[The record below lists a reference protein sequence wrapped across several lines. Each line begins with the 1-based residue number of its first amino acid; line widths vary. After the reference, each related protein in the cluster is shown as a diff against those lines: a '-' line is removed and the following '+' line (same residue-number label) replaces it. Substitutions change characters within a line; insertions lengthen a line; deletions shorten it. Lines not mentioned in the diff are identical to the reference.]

1 MELGNLE
8 PSSVDGG
15 EKMNRKQRR
24 KLKSKKKGASVKA
37 NPRTKE
43 NIQTA
48 LRIVRDD

>member
-15 EKMNRKQRR
+15 EKMNRKLRR
-24 KLKSKKKGASVKA
+24 KLKSKKKGATARALPKTKA
-37 NPRTKE
+37 

-48 LRIVRDD
+48 LKRVSHG

>member
-24 KLKSKKKGASVKA
+24 KLKSKKRGRVVFNGKRL
-37 NPRTKE
+37 NYRTK
-43 NIQTA
+43 Q
-48 LRIVRDD
+48 